1 MFIGTK
7 IVITRLSQL
16 IQNIFVKVTWNIITK
31 LVNKEN
37 LWSEDKWENE
47 HTELGERR
55 DTNDMGIP

>member
-47 HTELGERR
+47 HIELGERR
-55 DTNDMGIP
+55 H